1 MERDEA
7 KEKYV
12 SIATLESAIRKT
24 RRALLQ
30 MSRKGVSTLVVEK
43 RLKALE
49 IGLAALKGKAAPEN
63 PVEARGIL
71 EGLLPSMMEIRGRM
85 KSGSAQETLL
95 NRRIQ
100 AIETAM
106 ELLERIRP

>member
-1 MERDEA
+1 MERDES
-7 KEKYV
+7 KEKHV
-12 SIATLESAIRKT
+12 SIASLESAIRKT
-24 RRALLQ
+24 RKALLQ
-30 MSRKGVSTLVVEK
+30 MSRKGADTLLVEK

-49 IGLAALKGKAAPEN
+49 IGLAALEGKDAPEN

-71 EGLLPSMMEIRGRM
+71 EGLLPSMKEIRGRM

>member
-1 MERDEA
+1 M
-7 KEKYV
+7 
-12 SIATLESAIRKT
+12 SIASPGAGIRKT
-24 RRALLQ
+24 RKALLQ
-30 MSRKGVSTLVVEK
+30 MSRKGANTLLVEK

-49 IGLAALKGKAAPEN
+49 IGLAALEGKNAPEN